1 MSLDPVFFA
10 VFVVKQYIAGK
21 NEGAPDL
28 GTNIV
33 GIAKWDKR
41 RNPVLCE
48 VLP

>member
-1 MSLDPVFFA
+1 MIIDPVFF
-10 VFVVKQYIAGK
+10 VLFVVKECIAGK